1 MKVVKSKKRVLVFF
15 LALRAYFRFFQLLL
29 WAKISITCELL
40 TVKAL
45 VKQVFGMP
53 ARKMRVEV
61 FDGSGNR
68 YTITFEGHITREKA
82 VRLLDVVELLGGI
95 PGENPEWEDATSKLS
110 KFDRVRQVVEKH
122 FPIVW
127 FTSRDVQSIYE
138 QEIKKPISLS
148 TVSTYLSRM
157 ADREILA
164 ESRMSNRRRYKIA
177 TKPAGHA
184 LSYVKS
190 NK

>member
-1 MKVVKSKKRVLVFF
+1 
-15 LALRAYFRFFQLLL
+15 
-29 WAKISITCELL
+29 
-40 TVKAL
+40 
-45 VKQVFGMP
+45 MP

-82 VRLLDVVELLGGI
+82 VRLLDLVELLGGI
-95 PGENPEWEDATSKLS
+95 PGENPGWEDEASKLS

-127 FTSRDVQSIYE
+127 FTSKEVQSIYE
-138 QEIKKPISLS
+138 QEFKQPISLS

-157 ADREILA
+157 ADRGVLA
-164 ESRMSNRRRYKIA
+164 KGGMSNRWRYRTI
-177 TKPAGHA
+177 TKMSQST
-184 LSYVKS
+184 LSFMKG

>member
-1 MKVVKSKKRVLVFF
+1 
-15 LALRAYFRFFQLLL
+15 
-29 WAKISITCELL
+29 
-40 TVKAL
+40 
-45 VKQVFGMP
+45 MP

-68 YTITFEGHITREKA
+68 YTITFEGHVTREKA
-82 VRLLDVVELLGGI
+82 VRLLDLVELLGGI
-95 PGENPEWEDATSKLS
+95 PRGNPEWEDATSKLS
-110 KFDRVRQVVEKH
+110 KFDRVRRIVEKH

-127 FTSRDVQSIYE
+127 FTSRDVQSMYE
-138 QEIKKPISLS
+138 QEFKAPITLS

-157 ADREILA
+157 VDREILV
-164 ESRMSNRRRYKIA
+164 EGGMSNRRRYRIA

-184 LSYVKS
+184 LSFVKS